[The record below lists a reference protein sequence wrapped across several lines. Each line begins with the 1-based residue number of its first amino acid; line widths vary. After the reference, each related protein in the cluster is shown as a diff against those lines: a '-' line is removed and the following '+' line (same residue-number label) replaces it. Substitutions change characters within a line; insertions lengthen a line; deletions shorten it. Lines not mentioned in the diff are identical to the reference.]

1 MDAVPDS
8 APNTFRMSLSLE
20 IDARGVLR
28 KVAVALGPDMG
39 LGVSPAWQGFAA
51 CVCRRVKSGLRVV
64 RPTRQS
70 VTSARLEIVLAI
82 GHQDVDP

>member
-8 APNTFRMSLSLE
+8 APSTLRMSLSLE

-28 KVAVALGPDMG
+28 QVAVKLGSDVG
-39 LGVSPAWQGFAA
+39 FGVSPAWRGFAA
-51 CVCRRVKSGLRVV
+51 CVSRRVKSGLRVAP
-64 RPTRQS
+64 PTRHS

-82 GHQDVDP
+82 RRQDAHP